1 MLARVLTAIPVFVAC
16 AALFALMVMTF
27 CDVVLRSVA
36 NAPIEAATELTR
48 ILMAVVIFSVM
59 PAVSARGDHISV
71 DLTDGLP
78 KRIAVLDAQI
88 ANARQHSRFSARLQ
102 EMPGIW
108 PITSNDHAD

>member
-1 MLARVLTAIPVFVAC
+1 MRVVAMKMREQQGLGNLAAK
-16 AALFALMVMTF
+16 
-27 CDVVLRSVA
+27 LRSA
-36 NAPIEAATELTR
+36 LAHEEAAE
-48 ILMAVVIFSVM
+48 FPNSVLLL
-59 PAVSARGDHISV
+59 AQRLV